1 MMAAEHRSD
10 SGSFLKGLGLWGSPG
25 GDRTYSCVYR
35 VERLYRYPVTD
46 TIGQLH
52 IEMRKEKI
60 AAKTEC
66 SDVHS
71 SNEQS

>member
-1 MMAAEHRSD
+1 MFE
-10 SGSFLKGLGLWGSPG
+10 FF
-25 GDRTYSCVYR
+25 
-35 VERLYRYPVTD
+35 PVGVTQ
-46 TIGQLH
+46 TIFKRKTTFIGQLH

-60 AAKTEC
+60 AAKTEG